1 MVIEAGDK
9 RTIKCDTAVDGR
21 SSCPSMQAAAAAA
34 VLSHRALVSEAKE
47 DEGTTS
53 KTTATLAR
61 LQYALQK
68 VRKRTSFSN
77 LDNNAGL
84 FDRKTPPSFRLCSA
98 AIKLHFFM

>member
-1 MVIEAGDK
+1 
-9 RTIKCDTAVDGR
+9 
-21 SSCPSMQAAAAAA
+21 MQAAAAAA
-34 VLSHRALVSEAKE
+34 VLSHRSLVSEEKDGGA
-47 DEGTTS
+47 TS
-53 KTTATLAR
+53 ATTTATLAR

-68 VRKRTSFSN
+68 VRKRTFLSN

>member
-1 MVIEAGDK
+1 
-9 RTIKCDTAVDGR
+9 
-21 SSCPSMQAAAAAA
+21 MQAAAAAA

-47 DEGTTS
+47 EDGKGATS
-53 KTTATLAR
+53 ATTTATLAR

-84 FDRKTPPSFRLCSA
+84 FDRKTPPPFRFCSS